1 MTSLYFRGQ
10 LILDFLIL
18 KYKALKDKRVYI
30 NSKKYKCFTDVI
42 FQNGVYEFDEQIEGV
57 VLVEKKSQNKR
68 YDVKKVLDL
77 SDYFEMLDI
86 KPFNIKFKPV
96 DIIELNLL
104 KKIFENLIKNI

>member
-42 FQNGVYEFDEQIEGV
+42 FQNGVYFFFRV
-57 VLVEKKSQNKR
+57 
-68 YDVKKVLDL
+68 Y
-77 SDYFEMLDI
+77 YFAS
-86 KPFNIKFKPV
+86 
-96 DIIELNLL
+96 
-104 KKIFENLIKNI
+104 